1 MGSFFEA
8 KLHVRKKSGAINCRI
23 FAFIS
28 RKQYVTSMW
37 SSVRNDVK
45 ILKLQEFESFLKK
58 MEERVD

>member
-1 MGSFFEA
+1 MLEE
-8 KLHVRKKSGAINCRI
+8 KSGAINCRI

-45 ILKLQEFESFLKK
+45 ILKLQEFESFFKK